1 MATLRKR
8 RSPVDRIM
16 AAMDR
21 LAFARGEANW
31 CNGYRAGRPD
41 CEESLWPKQ
50 QKLWAAVDREER
62 RFKRLVQRVLRE
74 ARKGA
79 THG

>member
-1 MATLRKR
+1 MTSPRKR

-16 AAMDR
+16 EGMTRCAV
-21 LAFARGEANW
+21 AREDAVHPGIS
-31 CNGYRAGRPD
+31 R
-41 CEESLWPKQ
+41 EESQ
-50 QKLWAAVDREER
+50 QRWATFDQQRR

-74 ARKGA
+74 ARQGD